1 MHDLQKLF
9 LIRIISW
16 DFVTYIGISMMNLN
30 GNLLLITYDQIIQF
44 KIFFYIRQLRM
55 NVTLIVHGKAAN
67 ARNLL
72 LSEFIFHIKAVLMPR
87 AC

>member
-1 MHDLQKLF
+1 
-9 LIRIISW
+9 
-16 DFVTYIGISMMNLN
+16 
-30 GNLLLITYDQIIQF
+30 
-44 KIFFYIRQLRM
+44 M

-67 ARNLL
+67 ARNVL